1 MQQITLIWEIIIF
14 GGIAAAAVTASFATT
29 GKRQKKMSRTDI
41 RFKSM
46 LDGKIPLPD
55 KRMQRLK
62 FTYWLQDVGHHAE
75 AARYAYEWGIMD
87 ARTKASY
94 EAHLKLKE
102 AEQILA
108 QQKSI

>member
-14 GGIAAAAVTASFATT
+14 GGIAAGAVAVSLATA
-29 GKRQKKMSRTDI
+29 GKQQKKMSRTDI
-41 RFKSM
+41 RFKNM
-46 LDGKIPLPD
+46 LDGKLPVPE

-94 EAHLKLKE
+94 EAHLKIKE
-102 AEQILA
+102 AEQLLA
-108 QQKSI
+108 QSKKM